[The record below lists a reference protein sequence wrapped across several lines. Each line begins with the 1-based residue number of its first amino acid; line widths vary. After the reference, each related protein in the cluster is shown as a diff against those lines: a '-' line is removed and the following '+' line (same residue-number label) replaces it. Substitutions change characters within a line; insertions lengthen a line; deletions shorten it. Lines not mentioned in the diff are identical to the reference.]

1 MLTRAFTE
9 TPILSDSSSSTLDNS
24 ESTRNDLVVDVG
36 TRLIHLSNI
45 NVLFCNHMCYNATQ
59 SMTILYLYTY
69 FLILKSYCILLMSFA
84 LNSKQTNTGIEE
96 NLECDDCKNES
107 VVYDHGTEEKIC
119 SGCGIVL
126 GVERENADPLLDT
139 NTNLGNMNVGTPSSL
154 AHHDKNL
161 STMISYSNVD
171 AVGVAIRIDQRSAIQ
186 RMRRWNKI
194 SDNNRSY
201 HRNLKNAFAVLI
213 RIKDKLSLSNTI
225 LEKSAYYYRKI
236 LDQNLIKGRSIKGFV
251 VACVYV
257 SCREMNVPRTIE
269 EVAEIADADKIF
281 AGKCYRLLV
290 RKLKIR
296 LPSIDSSSHLAR
308 IANNAGISER
318 TFRYAVEM
326 MSMIKDDPVS
336 FGKDPCA
343 IAVAVLYGACLEKGE
358 KTSQSRISLA
368 GNVSVVTLR
377 KRFLDIKKIFPNIPN
392 GPNDK

>member
-1 MLTRAFTE
+1 
-9 TPILSDSSSSTLDNS
+9 
-24 ESTRNDLVVDVG
+24 
-36 TRLIHLSNI
+36 
-45 NVLFCNHMCYNATQ
+45 
-59 SMTILYLYTY
+59 
-69 FLILKSYCILLMSFA
+69 MSFS
-84 LNSKQTNTGIEE
+84 LNDFAKEAKTVSED
-96 NLECDDCKNES
+96 NLECQNCKDKGKGS
-107 VVYDHGTEEKIC
+107 IVFDHGTGEKIC

-126 GVERENADPLLDT
+126 SVEREYIDPLLDT
-139 NTNLGNMNVGTPSSL
+139 NTNLSNMNLGTPSSL

-171 AVGVAIRIDQRSAIQ
+171 ADGVAISVDQRSAIQ

-194 SDNNRSY
+194 SNNNRSY
-201 HRNLKNAFAVLI
+201 HRNLKNALAVLI
-213 RIKDKLSLSNTI
+213 RIKDKLSLSETI
-225 LEKSAYYYRKI
+225 VEKSAYYYRKI

-269 EVAEIADADKIF
+269 EIAEISNTDKIF

-290 RKLKIR
+290 RKLKVR
-296 LPSIDSSSHLAR
+296 LPSIDSTSHLAR
-308 IANNAGISER
+308 IANNAAISER
-318 TFRYAVEM
+318 TLRHAVQM
-326 MSMIKDDPVS
+326 MSQIKDDPIS

-343 IAVAVLYGACLEKGE
+343 IAVAVLYGACLDKGE

-377 KRFLDIKKIFPNIPN
+377 KRFLDIKKIFPQIPN

>member
-1 MLTRAFTE
+1 
-9 TPILSDSSSSTLDNS
+9 
-24 ESTRNDLVVDVG
+24 
-36 TRLIHLSNI
+36 
-45 NVLFCNHMCYNATQ
+45 
-59 SMTILYLYTY
+59 
-69 FLILKSYCILLMSFA
+69 MSFP
-84 LNSKQTNTGIEE
+84 LNDYAKQTNTVSQDKV
-96 NLECDDCKNES
+96 ECQHCKDES
-107 VVYDHGTEEKIC
+107 VVFDHGTGEKIC

-126 GVERENADPLLDT
+126 SVEREYIDPLLDT
-139 NTNLGNMNVGTPSSL
+139 NINLSNMNLGTPSSL

-171 AVGVAIRIDQRSAIQ
+171 ADGVAISVNQRSAIQ

-194 SDNNRSY
+194 SNNNRSY

-213 RIKDKLSLSNTI
+213 RIKDKLSLSETI
-225 LEKSAYYYRKI
+225 IEKSAYYYRKI
-236 LDQNLIKGRSIKGFV
+236 LDQNLIKGRSIRGFV

-269 EVAEIADADKIF
+269 EIAEISNTDKIF

-290 RKLKIR
+290 RKLKVR
-296 LPSIDSSSHLAR
+296 LPSIDSTSHLAR

-318 TFRYAVEM
+318 TLRHAVQM
-326 MSMIKDDPVS
+326 MSQIKDDPIS

-377 KRFLDIKKIFPNIPN
+377 KRFLDIKKIFPQIPN

>member
-1 MLTRAFTE
+1 
-9 TPILSDSSSSTLDNS
+9 
-24 ESTRNDLVVDVG
+24 
-36 TRLIHLSNI
+36 
-45 NVLFCNHMCYNATQ
+45 
-59 SMTILYLYTY
+59 
-69 FLILKSYCILLMSFA
+69 MSFSM
-84 LNSKQTNTGIEE
+84 NDFTKQPNTVSQDNLTCQNCKDE
-96 NLECDDCKNES
+96 N
-107 VVYDHGTEEKIC
+107 VVFDHGTGEKIC

-126 GVERENADPLLDT
+126 SVEREYIDPLLDT
-139 NTNLGNMNVGTPSSL
+139 NTNLSNMNLGTPSSL

-171 AVGVAIRIDQRSAIQ
+171 ADGVAISVDQRSAIQ

-194 SDNNRSY
+194 SNNNRSY
-201 HRNLKNAFAVLI
+201 HRNLKNAFAILI
-213 RIKDKLSLSNTI
+213 RIKDKLSLSETI
-225 LEKSAYYYRKI
+225 IEKSAYYYRKI

-269 EVAEIADADKIF
+269 EIAEISNTDKIF

-290 RKLKIR
+290 RNLKVR
-296 LPSIDSSSHLAR
+296 LPSIDSTSHLAR

-318 TFRYAVEM
+318 TLRHAVQM
-326 MSMIKDDPVS
+326 MSEIKDDPIS

-343 IAVAVLYGACLEKGE
+343 IAVAVLYGACLDKGE

-377 KRFLDIKKIFPNIPN
+377 KRFLDIKKIFPLIPN

>member
-1 MLTRAFTE
+1 MQPYVLQCNTGCDHFV
-9 TPILSDSSSSTLDNS
+9 IVYLLLNS
-24 ESTRNDLVVDVG
+24 K
-36 TRLIHLSNI
+36 
-45 NVLFCNHMCYNATQ
+45 CYC
-59 SMTILYLYTY
+59 YV
-69 FLILKSYCILLMSFA
+69 LMSFA
-84 LNSKQTNTGIEE
+84 LNTKEVNKVKEE
-96 NLECDDCKNES
+96 NLGCNDCKNEN
-107 VVYDHGTEEKIC
+107 VVYDHGTGEKIC

-126 GVERENADPLLDT
+126 CVEREHVDPLLDT

-171 AVGVAIRIDQRSAIQ
+171 ADGVAIRIDQRSAIQ

-194 SDNNRSY
+194 SNNNRSY

-225 LEKSAYYYRKI
+225 VEKSAYYYRKI

-257 SCREMNVPRTIE
+257 SCREMNIPRTIE

-281 AGKCYRLLV
+281 AGKCYRLMV

-318 TFRYAVEM
+318 TFRHAIQM

-392 GPNDK
+392 GPNNK

>member
-1 MLTRAFTE
+1 
-9 TPILSDSSSSTLDNS
+9 
-24 ESTRNDLVVDVG
+24 
-36 TRLIHLSNI
+36 
-45 NVLFCNHMCYNATQ
+45 
-59 SMTILYLYTY
+59 
-69 FLILKSYCILLMSFA
+69 MSFA
-84 LNSKQTNTGIEE
+84 LNNFSKETNTIDQD
-96 NLECDDCKNES
+96 NLECQDCKSES
-107 VVYDHGTEEKIC
+107 TVFDHGTGEKIC

-126 GVERENADPLLDT
+126 SVEREYIDPLIDT
-139 NTNLGNMNVGTPSSL
+139 NTNLSTMNLGTPSSL
-154 AHHDKNL
+154 AHHDRNL
-161 STMISYSNVD
+161 STLISYSNVD
-171 AVGVAIRIDQRSAIQ
+171 ADGIAISVDQRSAIQ

-194 SDNNRSY
+194 SNNNRSY

-213 RIKDKLSLSNTI
+213 RIKDKLSLSETI
-225 LEKSAYYYRKI
+225 VEKSAYYYRKI

-269 EVAEIADADKIF
+269 EIAEISNADKIF

-296 LPSIDSSSHLAR
+296 LPSIDSTSHLAR
-308 IANNAGISER
+308 IANNAGISEKALR
-318 TFRYAVEM
+318 HAVQM
-326 MSMIKDDPVS
+326 MSIIKDDPIS

-377 KRFLDIKKIFPNIPN
+377 KRFLDIKKIFPHIPN

>member
-1 MLTRAFTE
+1 
-9 TPILSDSSSSTLDNS
+9 
-24 ESTRNDLVVDVG
+24 
-36 TRLIHLSNI
+36 
-45 NVLFCNHMCYNATQ
+45 
-59 SMTILYLYTY
+59 
-69 FLILKSYCILLMSFA
+69 MSFS
-84 LNSKQTNTGIEE
+84 LNDYAKEANTVSQDKV
-96 NLECDDCKNES
+96 ECQHCKDES
-107 VVYDHGTEEKIC
+107 VVFDHGTGEKIC

-126 GVERENADPLLDT
+126 SVEREYIDPLLDT
-139 NTNLGNMNVGTPSSL
+139 NINLSNMNLGTPSSL

-171 AVGVAIRIDQRSAIQ
+171 ADGVAISVDQRSAIQ

-194 SDNNRSY
+194 SNNNRSY

-213 RIKDKLSLSNTI
+213 RIKDKLSLSETI
-225 LEKSAYYYRKI
+225 IEKSAYYYRKI
-236 LDQNLIKGRSIKGFV
+236 LDQNLIKGRSIRGFV

-269 EVAEIADADKIF
+269 EIAEISNTDKIF

-290 RKLKIR
+290 RKLKVR
-296 LPSIDSSSHLAR
+296 LPSIDSTSHLAR

-318 TFRYAVEM
+318 TLRHAVQM
-326 MSMIKDDPVS
+326 MSQIKDDPIS

-377 KRFLDIKKIFPNIPN
+377 KRFLDIKKIFPQIPN

>member
-1 MLTRAFTE
+1 
-9 TPILSDSSSSTLDNS
+9 
-24 ESTRNDLVVDVG
+24 
-36 TRLIHLSNI
+36 
-45 NVLFCNHMCYNATQ
+45 
-59 SMTILYLYTY
+59 
-69 FLILKSYCILLMSFA
+69 MSFS
-84 LNSKQTNTGIEE
+84 LNDFTKEPNTVSQD
-96 NLECDDCKNES
+96 NLECQNCKDDS
-107 VVYDHGTEEKIC
+107 VVFDHGTGEKIC

-126 GVERENADPLLDT
+126 SVEREYIDPLLDT
-139 NTNLGNMNVGTPSSL
+139 NTNLSNMNLGTPSSL

-171 AVGVAIRIDQRSAIQ
+171 ADGVAISVDQRSAIQ

-194 SDNNRSY
+194 SNNNRSY
-201 HRNLKNAFAVLI
+201 HRNLKNAFAILI
-213 RIKDKLSLSNTI
+213 RIKDKLSLSETI
-225 LEKSAYYYRKI
+225 IEKSAYYYRKI

-269 EVAEIADADKIF
+269 EIAEISNTDKIF

-290 RKLKIR
+290 RKLKVR
-296 LPSIDSSSHLAR
+296 LPSIDSTSHLGR

-318 TFRYAVEM
+318 TLRHAVQM
-326 MSMIKDDPVS
+326 MSKIKDDPIS

-343 IAVAVLYGACLEKGE
+343 MAVAVLYGACLDKGE
-358 KTSQSRISLA
+358 KTSQSKISLA

-377 KRFLDIKKIFPNIPN
+377 KRFLDIKKIFPQIPN

>member
-1 MLTRAFTE
+1 MNFANG
-9 TPILSDSSSSTLDNS
+9 PK
-24 ESTRNDLVVDVG
+24 
-36 TRLIHLSNI
+36 
-45 NVLFCNHMCYNATQ
+45 ATSIVQ
-59 SMTILYLYTY
+59 
-69 FLILKSYCILLMSFA
+69 
-84 LNSKQTNTGIEE
+84 EE
-96 NLECDDCKNES
+96 HNEECKNCKGQT
-107 VVYDHGTEEKIC
+107 VVFDHGTGEKIC

-126 GVERENADPLLDT
+126 SVEREIVDPLLDM
-139 NTNLGNMNVGTPSSL
+139 NTNLSSMNLGTPSSL

-171 AVGVAIRIDQRSAIQ
+171 ADGVAIKVEQRSAIQ

-194 SDNNRSY
+194 SNNNRSY

-213 RIKDKLSLSNTI
+213 RIKDKLSLSDTI
-225 LEKSAYYYRKI
+225 VEKSAYYYRKI

-251 VACVYV
+251 VACVYA

-269 EVAEIADADKIF
+269 EIAEISDTDKIF

-290 RKLKIR
+290 RKLKVR
-296 LPSIDSSSHLAR
+296 LPSIDSTSHLAR
-308 IANNAGISER
+308 IANNANISEKTLR
-318 TFRYAVEM
+318 HAIQM
-326 MSMIKDDPVS
+326 MSQIKDDPIS

-343 IAVAVLYGACLEKGE
+343 IAVAVLYGACLDKGE

-377 KRFLDIKKIFPNIPN
+377 KRFLDIKKIFPQIPN

>member
-1 MLTRAFTE
+1 MQPHVLQCNTGCDHIE
-9 TPILSDSSSSTLDNS
+9 IVYLLLNS
-24 ESTRNDLVVDVG
+24 KLYC
-36 TRLIHLSNI
+36 
-45 NVLFCNHMCYNATQ
+45 NVP
-59 SMTILYLYTY
+59 
-69 FLILKSYCILLMSFA
+69 MSFA
-84 LNSKQTNTGIEE
+84 LNTKEMNKVNEE
-96 NLECDDCKNES
+96 NLGCNDCKNEN
-107 VVYDHGTEEKIC
+107 VVYDHGTGEKIC

-126 GVERENADPLLDT
+126 GVEREHVDPLLDT

-171 AVGVAIRIDQRSAIQ
+171 ADGVAISIEQRSAIQ

-194 SDNNRSY
+194 SNNNRSY

-225 LEKSAYYYRKI
+225 VEKSAYYYRKI

-257 SCREMNVPRTIE
+257 SCREMNIPRTIE
-269 EVAEIADADKIF
+269 EVAEIADTDKIF

-308 IANNAGISER
+308 IANNAAISER
-318 TFRYAVEM
+318 TFRHAIQM

-392 GPNDK
+392 GPNNK

>member
-1 MLTRAFTE
+1 M
-9 TPILSDSSSSTLDNS
+9 N
-24 ESTRNDLVVDVG
+24 
-36 TRLIHLSNI
+36 
-45 NVLFCNHMCYNATQ
+45 
-59 SMTILYLYTY
+59 
-69 FLILKSYCILLMSFA
+69 FA
-84 LNSKQTNTGIEE
+84 NGKATNTVQEE
-96 NLECDDCKNES
+96 HTEECKNCLGET
-107 VVYDHGTEEKIC
+107 VVFDHGTGEKIC

-126 GVERENADPLLDT
+126 SVEREFVDPLLDM
-139 NTNLGNMNVGTPSSL
+139 NTNVSSMNLGTPSSL

-161 STMISYSNVD
+161 STLISYSNVD
-171 AVGVAIRIDQRSAIQ
+171 ADGVAIRVEQRSAIQ

-194 SDNNRSY
+194 SNNNRSY

-213 RIKDKLSLSNTI
+213 RIKDKLSLSDTI
-225 LEKSAYYYRKI
+225 VEKSAYYYRKI

-251 VACVYV
+251 VACVYA

-269 EVAEIADADKIF
+269 EIAEISDADKIF

-290 RKLKIR
+290 RELKVR
-296 LPSIDSSSHLAR
+296 LPSIDSTSHLAR
-308 IANNAGISER
+308 IANNANISEKTLR
-318 TFRYAVEM
+318 HAIQM
-326 MSMIKDDPVS
+326 MSKIKDDPIS

-377 KRFLDIKKIFPNIPN
+377 KRFLDIKKIFPQIPN

>member
-1 MLTRAFTE
+1 MNFANG
-9 TPILSDSSSSTLDNS
+9 PK
-24 ESTRNDLVVDVG
+24 
-36 TRLIHLSNI
+36 
-45 NVLFCNHMCYNATQ
+45 ATSIVQ
-59 SMTILYLYTY
+59 
-69 FLILKSYCILLMSFA
+69 
-84 LNSKQTNTGIEE
+84 EE
-96 NLECDDCKNES
+96 HNEECKNCKGQT
-107 VVYDHGTEEKIC
+107 VVFDHGTGEKIC

-126 GVERENADPLLDT
+126 SVEREIVDPLLDM
-139 NTNLGNMNVGTPSSL
+139 NTNLSSMNLGTPSSL

-171 AVGVAIRIDQRSAIQ
+171 ADGVAIRVEQRSAIQ

-194 SDNNRSY
+194 SNNNRSY

-213 RIKDKLSLSNTI
+213 RIKDKLSLSDTI
-225 LEKSAYYYRKI
+225 VEKSAYYYRKI

-251 VACVYV
+251 VACVYA

-269 EVAEIADADKIF
+269 EIAEISDTDKIF

-290 RKLKIR
+290 RKLKVR
-296 LPSIDSSSHLAR
+296 LPSIDSTSHLAR
-308 IANNAGISER
+308 IANNANISEKTLR
-318 TFRYAVEM
+318 HAIQM
-326 MSMIKDDPVS
+326 MSQIKDDPIS

-343 IAVAVLYGACLEKGE
+343 IAVAVLYGACLYKGE

-377 KRFLDIKKIFPNIPN
+377 KRFLDIKKIFPQIPN

>member
-1 MLTRAFTE
+1 MNFANG
-9 TPILSDSSSSTLDNS
+9 PK
-24 ESTRNDLVVDVG
+24 
-36 TRLIHLSNI
+36 
-45 NVLFCNHMCYNATQ
+45 ATSIVQ
-59 SMTILYLYTY
+59 
-69 FLILKSYCILLMSFA
+69 
-84 LNSKQTNTGIEE
+84 EE
-96 NLECDDCKNES
+96 HNEECKNCKGQT
-107 VVYDHGTEEKIC
+107 VVFDHGTGEKIC

-126 GVERENADPLLDT
+126 SVEREIVDPLLDM
-139 NTNLGNMNVGTPSSL
+139 NTNLSSMNLGTPSSL

-171 AVGVAIRIDQRSAIQ
+171 ADGVAIRVEQRSAIQ

-194 SDNNRSY
+194 SNNNRSY

-213 RIKDKLSLSNTI
+213 RIKDKLSLSDTI
-225 LEKSAYYYRKI
+225 VEKSAYYYRKI

-251 VACVYV
+251 VACVYA

-269 EVAEIADADKIF
+269 EIAEISDTDKIF

-290 RKLKIR
+290 RKLKVR
-296 LPSIDSSSHLAR
+296 LPSIDSTSHLAR
-308 IANNAGISER
+308 IANNANISEKTLR
-318 TFRYAVEM
+318 HAIQL
-326 MSMIKDDPVS
+326 MSQIKDDPIS

-343 IAVAVLYGACLEKGE
+343 IAVAVLYGACLDKGE

-377 KRFLDIKKIFPNIPN
+377 KRFLDIKKIFPQIPN

>member
-1 MLTRAFTE
+1 
-9 TPILSDSSSSTLDNS
+9 
-24 ESTRNDLVVDVG
+24 
-36 TRLIHLSNI
+36 
-45 NVLFCNHMCYNATQ
+45 
-59 SMTILYLYTY
+59 
-69 FLILKSYCILLMSFA
+69 MSFA
-84 LNSKQTNTGIEE
+84 LNSKETNTVIEE
-96 NLECDDCKNES
+96 NLECGDCKNDS
-107 VVYDHGTEEKIC
+107 VVYDHGTGEKIC

-126 GVERENADPLLDT
+126 GVEREYVDPLLDT

-358 KTSQSRISLA
+358 KTSQSKISLA

-392 GPNDK
+392 GPNDNDY

>member
-1 MLTRAFTE
+1 MNFANG
-9 TPILSDSSSSTLDNS
+9 PK
-24 ESTRNDLVVDVG
+24 
-36 TRLIHLSNI
+36 
-45 NVLFCNHMCYNATQ
+45 ATSIVQ
-59 SMTILYLYTY
+59 
-69 FLILKSYCILLMSFA
+69 
-84 LNSKQTNTGIEE
+84 EE
-96 NLECDDCKNES
+96 QNEECKNCIGQT
-107 VVYDHGTEEKIC
+107 VVFDHGTGEKIC
-119 SGCGIVL
+119 SGCGVVL
-126 GVERENADPLLDT
+126 SVEREIVDPLLDV
-139 NTNLGNMNVGTPSSL
+139 NTNISSMNLGTPSSL

-171 AVGVAIRIDQRSAIQ
+171 ADGVAIRVEQRSAIQ

-194 SDNNRSY
+194 SNNNKSY

-213 RIKDKLSLSNTI
+213 RIKDKLSLSDTI
-225 LEKSAYYYRKI
+225 VEKSAYYYRKI

-251 VACVYV
+251 VACVYA

-269 EVAEIADADKIF
+269 EIAEISDTDKIF

-290 RKLKIR
+290 RKLKVR
-296 LPSIDSSSHLAR
+296 LPSIDSTSHLAR
-308 IANNAGISER
+308 IANNANISEKTLR
-318 TFRYAVEM
+318 HAIQM
-326 MSMIKDDPVS
+326 MSQIKDDPIS

-377 KRFLDIKKIFPNIPN
+377 KRFLDIKKIFPQIPN

>member
-1 MLTRAFTE
+1 
-9 TPILSDSSSSTLDNS
+9 
-24 ESTRNDLVVDVG
+24 
-36 TRLIHLSNI
+36 
-45 NVLFCNHMCYNATQ
+45 
-59 SMTILYLYTY
+59 
-69 FLILKSYCILLMSFA
+69 MSFSLTDFPKEA
-84 LNSKQTNTGIEE
+84 KSVSED
-96 NLECDDCKNES
+96 NLECQNCKGET
-107 VVYDHGTEEKIC
+107 VVFDHGTGEKIC

-126 GVERENADPLLDT
+126 YVEREYIDPLLDT
-139 NTNLGNMNVGTPSSL
+139 NTNLSNMNLGTPSSL

-171 AVGVAIRIDQRSAIQ
+171 ADGIAISVDQRSAIQ

-194 SDNNRSY
+194 SNNNRSY

-213 RIKDKLSLSNTI
+213 RIKDKLSLSETI
-225 LEKSAYYYRKI
+225 VEKSAYYYRKI

-251 VACVYV
+251 VACVYA

-269 EVAEIADADKIF
+269 EIAEISNTDKIF

-290 RKLKIR
+290 RKLKVR
-296 LPSIDSSSHLAR
+296 LPSIDSTSHLGR

-318 TFRYAVEM
+318 TLRHAVQM
-326 MSMIKDDPVS
+326 MSQIKDDPIS

-343 IAVAVLYGACLEKGE
+343 IAVAVLYGACLDKGE

-377 KRFLDIKKIFPNIPN
+377 KRFLDIKKIFPQIPN

>member
-1 MLTRAFTE
+1 VLHSNTWYEYFT
-9 TPILSDSSSSTLDNS
+9 TVYLLLN
-24 ESTRNDLVVDVG
+24 NN
-36 TRLIHLSNI
+36 LIEHS
-45 NVLFCNHMCYNATQ
+45 V
-59 SMTILYLYTY
+59 
-69 FLILKSYCILLMSFA
+69 MSFS
-84 LNSKQTNTGIEE
+84 LNDFPKVKSVSQD
-96 NLECDDCKNES
+96 NLECQNCKGES
-107 VVYDHGTEEKIC
+107 VVFDHGTGEKIC

-126 GVERENADPLLDT
+126 SVEREYIDPLLDT
-139 NTNLGNMNVGTPSSL
+139 NTNLSNMNLGTPSSL

-171 AVGVAIRIDQRSAIQ
+171 ADGVAISVDQRSAIQ

-194 SDNNRSY
+194 SNNNRSY

-213 RIKDKLSLSNTI
+213 RIKDKLSLSETI
-225 LEKSAYYYRKI
+225 IEKSAYYYRKI

-269 EVAEIADADKIF
+269 EIAKISDTDKIF

-290 RKLKIR
+290 RKLKVR
-296 LPSIDSSSHLAR
+296 LPSIDSTSHLGR
-308 IANNAGISER
+308 IANNADISER
-318 TFRYAVEM
+318 TLRHAVQM
-326 MSMIKDDPVS
+326 MSQIKDDPIS

-343 IAVAVLYGACLEKGE
+343 IAVAVLYGACLDKGE

-377 KRFLDIKKIFPNIPN
+377 KRFLDIKKIFPQIPN

>member
-1 MLTRAFTE
+1 MF
-9 TPILSDSSSSTLDNS
+9 
-24 ESTRNDLVVDVG
+24 
-36 TRLIHLSNI
+36 
-45 NVLFCNHMCYNATQ
+45 
-59 SMTILYLYTY
+59 
-69 FLILKSYCILLMSFA
+69 MSFS
-84 LNSKQTNTGIEE
+84 LNDFPKEVKSVSQD
-96 NLECDDCKNES
+96 NLECQNCKGES
-107 VVYDHGTEEKIC
+107 VVFDHGTGEKIC

-126 GVERENADPLLDT
+126 SVEREYIDPLLDT
-139 NTNLGNMNVGTPSSL
+139 NTNLSNMNLGTPSSL

-171 AVGVAIRIDQRSAIQ
+171 ADGVAISVHQRSAIQ

-194 SDNNRSY
+194 SNNNRSY
-201 HRNLKNAFAVLI
+201 HRNLKNAFAILI
-213 RIKDKLSLSNTI
+213 RIKDKLSLSETI
-225 LEKSAYYYRKI
+225 IEKSAYYYRKI

-269 EVAEIADADKIF
+269 EIAEISNTDKIF

-290 RKLKIR
+290 RELKVR
-296 LPSIDSSSHLAR
+296 LPSIDSTSHLGR

-318 TFRYAVEM
+318 TLRHAIQM
-326 MSMIKDDPVS
+326 MSQIKDDPIS

-343 IAVAVLYGACLEKGE
+343 VAVAVLYGACLDKGE
-358 KTSQSRISLA
+358 KMSQSRISLA

-377 KRFLDIKKIFPNIPN
+377 KRFLDIKKIFPQIPN